1 MINLLKIPIIGAHV
15 IAGDISTIESFKSEY
30 IYSIEKTSNEI
41 YIPKNICT
49 IKDKD
54 LLVKNGEYDF
64 SATSSTMI
72 SFLEKVIAVTKSNG
86 FIILLY
92 HKLV

>member
-15 IAGDISTIESFKSEY
+15 IAGDISTIDSFKSEY

-54 LLVKNGEYDF
+54 LLVKQNFESIVNVCLDIKKP
-64 SATSSTMI
+64 M
-72 SFLEKVIAVTKSNG
+72 LLKRPVNSN
-86 FIILLY
+86 
-92 HKLV
+92 

>member
-1 MINLLKIPIIGAHV
+1 MSLMINLLKIPIIGAHV
-15 IAGDISTIESFKSEY
+15 IAVDVSTIESFKSEY

-54 LLVKNGEYDF
+54 LLVEQNFESIVNVCLDIK
-64 SATSSTMI
+64 
-72 SFLEKVIAVTKSNG
+72 KP
-86 FIILLY
+86 ILL
-92 HKLV
+92 KRPVNSN